1 MSYLLWHRD
10 RNVGFASS
18 RLVLRAAEVPLIA
31 DAHTLRDRLE
41 QLRDEEV
48 QRIAAAAEDARVKG
62 YVEGREAG
70 AKEARD
76 EVAAA
81 LVDLAQAAEQE
92 RERLRGEVAVLAL
105 HVVRK
110 LLGQMPVDGVLA
122 ALAETAARD
131 MLPTQTLTLY
141 VHPDRVETVRARLAA
156 ASTPSADAPLP
167 RIEVL
172 GDAGAAENTCR
183 IETEHGTVDASL
195 QAQLARLA
203 DAWGVRLS

>member
-18 RLVLRAAEVPLIA
+18 RVVLRAAEVPLIA

-48 QRIAAAAEDARVKG
+48 QRIAATAEEARVKG
-62 YVEGREAG
+62 YVAGREAG
-70 AKEARD
+70 AVEARD
-76 EVAAA
+76 EVAAT
-81 LVDLAQAAEQE
+81 LLDLAQVAAQE
-92 RERLRGEVAVLAL
+92 RERLRGEVATLAL

-110 LLGQMPVDGVLA
+110 LLGQMPLDGIVA

-141 VHPDRVETVRARLAA
+141 VHPDRADAVRARLAA
-156 ASTPSADAPLP
+156 TTAASADAPLP
-167 RIEVL
+167 RFDVQ
-172 GDAGAAENTCR
+172 GDANAAADTCR
-183 IETEHGTVDASL
+183 IETEHGTIDASL
-195 QAQLARLA
+195 DAQLARLA
-203 DAWGVRLS
+203 DAWGVRT